1 MKASKRSEERSGSLE
16 LCTQR
21 MNNNKKKR
29 PKRILYDRIT
39 ENRKIRKVIEANLD
53 DDYYQ
58 PLLRGV
64 TNVGMQT
71 QFPLG
76 HSGRP
81 NK

>member
-1 MKASKRSEERSGSLE
+1 MKASKRSEERSGSHE

-21 MNNNKKKR
+21 MNKKKKKR

>member
-1 MKASKRSEERSGSLE
+1 MKASKRSEERSGSHE
-16 LCTQR
+16 LSTQR
-21 MNNNKKKR
+21 MNKKKKR